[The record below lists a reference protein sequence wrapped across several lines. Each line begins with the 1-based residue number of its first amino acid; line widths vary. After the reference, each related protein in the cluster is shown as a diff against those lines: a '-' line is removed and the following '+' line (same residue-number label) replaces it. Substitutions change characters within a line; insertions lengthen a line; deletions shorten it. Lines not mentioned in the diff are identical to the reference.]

1 MIFGVLH
8 ENLQVVG
15 GVTSWGDSG
24 GGWEV
29 FGVIWGTLR
38 WLEVLFL
45 GVVWGGFR
53 VVGGVEFWGGFGGL
67 WGG

>member
-24 GGWEV
+24 GVGRF

-53 VVGGVEFWGGFGGL
+53 VVEFWGGLGGL